1 MKFFI
6 AAPFG
11 NYLKFSSQSNII
23 PVTGT
28 WTLEYRGGFVFRA
41 WRIIKTMRYDRK
53 NNGWTN
59 KLGLPNPG
67 INSGLKKT
75 NSNEVLSIAAIENDD
90 FKKLSKIIPPTQ
102 SLEINL
108 SCPNLDDKKP
118 LSWNDAALF
127 TVAENNRKYCIA
139 KISPETSKEQLS
151 FLIDQLGFSQI
162 HCCNTL
168 PVKAGGLSGKSLIP
182 YVENLIKIIRKNWG
196 DSVEIIAGGG
206 VNNSQDVINYINLG
220 ADHISLGTVYFSPWK
235 IKKIINS

>member
-11 NYLKFSSQSNII
+11 NYLKFNSHSNII

-28 WTLEYRGGFVFRA
+28 WTLKHRGGLVFRI

-67 INSGLKKT
+67 IYSGLKRI
-75 NSNEVLSIAAIENDD
+75 NPNEVLSIAAIESDD
-90 FKKLSKIIPPTQ
+90 FNKLSKIIPTTQ

-118 LSWNDAALF
+118 LSWHDAALF
-127 TVAENNRKYCIA
+127 TDKKNNRKYCIA
-139 KISPETSKEQLS
+139 KISPETTKEQLS

-168 PVKAGGLSGKSLIP
+168 PVKEGGLSGKSLIP
-182 YVENLIKIIRKNWG
+182 YVENLIKVIRENWG

-206 VNNSQDVINYINLG
+206 VNSSQDAINYINLG
-220 ADHISLGTVYFSPWK
+220 ANYISLGTICFSPWK

>member
-11 NYLKFSSQSNII
+11 NYLKFNSHSNII

-28 WTLEYRGGFVFRA
+28 WTLEYRGGLVFRM

-67 INSGLKKT
+67 IYSGLKKT
-75 NSNEVLSIAAIENDD
+75 KPNEILSIAAIENDD
-90 FKKLSKIIPPTQ
+90 FIKLSKIIPTKQ

-108 SCPNLDDKKP
+108 SCPNLVDKKP

-127 TVAENNRKYCIA
+127 TNKKNNRKYCIA
-139 KISPETSKEQLS
+139 KIAPETTKEQLS

-168 PVKAGGLSGKSLIP
+168 PINTGGLSGKSLIP
-182 YVENLIKIIRKNWG
+182 YVENLIKVIRENWG

-206 VNNSQDVINYINLG
+206 VNSSKDVINYINLG
-220 ADHISLGTVYFSPWK
+220 ANYISLGTVCFSPWK
-235 IKKIINS
+235 IQKIINS